1 LSIHKLKRA
10 DLQPLIDAV
19 AEWLPTWKVGLMARA
34 GRTTLV
40 KAILSAI
47 PIHVAITVEIAP
59 TIYKAIDKLR
69 RAFIRTGSSTTS
81 GGCCLVTWPKVAR
94 PQELNGLGVLDLV
107 TLGYALRIR

>member
-1 LSIHKLKRA
+1 
-10 DLQPLIDAV
+10 
-19 AEWLPTWKVGLMARA
+19 MARA

-40 KAILSAI
+40 KAILSTI
-47 PIHVAITVEIAP
+47 PIHVTITVEIAP

-69 RAFIRTGSSTTS
+69 RALIRTGSNTTS

-94 PQELNGLGVLDLV
+94 PQELSGLRVLDLV